1 MEIVPT
7 LSLAARSFG
16 HHCNVRP
23 VLNLLGRNIR
33 TAERNRRFKTQ
44 SLSLPMSSPNI
55 LISGSGI
62 AGCVFSFWLL
72 RAYPNANVTIVE
84 RDPSLR
90 LTGASV
96 DIRSSA
102 VDIIKWMDAEQDI
115 RNQATKEEGVQFVDA
130 NGKAVATFKATGR
143 SDVQSITSE
152 FEIFRGAL
160 AKIFVDPIIKR
171 VNTIFDESVDHFEQR
186 DDGVIVT
193 FAKSKQ
199 VKTYD
204 LLVAADGIGSKIRG
218 MMLNSNPREQ
228 FYGEGVQGA
237 YFTIKSD
244 LLQGSRL
251 AKWYNT
257 TGGRVVFLRPD
268 PDPAGRT
275 RGHLINVTTSRE
287 IERRERLD
295 KALRD
300 GHESYMQLMEE
311 LFSDAGWMASEVL
324 QSMRQSDDFYCSVFG
339 QVRSPKIHN
348 GRVVLLGDAGYATPG
363 FGTSLAIMGGY
374 VLAGE
379 LLSHPGDVKTALEQY
394 EAFMLPTVKKSQGGD
409 GMMQYLNP
417 QTRWGLRT
425 RDAILGFVTWA
436 KLDRMAIAAASV
448 VGFTEQKFPLPDY
461 QWPAK

>member
-1 MEIVPT
+1 
-7 LSLAARSFG
+7 
-16 HHCNVRP
+16 
-23 VLNLLGRNIR
+23 
-33 TAERNRRFKTQ
+33 
-44 SLSLPMSSPNI
+44 MSSLNI

-62 AGCVFSFWLL
+62 AGSVFAFWLL
-72 RAYPNANVTIVE
+72 RAYPNANITIVE

-115 RNQATKEEGVQFVDA
+115 RNQTTKEEGVQFVDA
-130 NGKAVATFKATGR
+130 NGRAVATVRATGR
-143 SDVQSITSE
+143 SDIQSITSE

-171 VNTIFDESVDHFEQR
+171 VKVIFNETVDHFEQR

-193 FAKSKQ
+193 FAKSKE

-204 LLVAADGIGSKIRG
+204 LLVAADGLGSKIRG
-218 MMLNSNPREQ
+218 MMHNSKPKEQ
-228 FYGEGVQGA
+228 FYGEGVHSA

-275 RGHLINVTTSRE
+275 RGHFINVTTSRE
-287 IERRERLD
+287 IETREKLD

-300 GHESYMQLMEE
+300 GHESYMELMEE
-311 LFSDAGWMASEVL
+311 LFRDAGWVAPEVL
-324 QSMRQSDDFYCSVFG
+324 RSMRESDDFYCSPFG
-339 QVRSPKIHN
+339 QVRSPKIHD

-379 LLSHPGDVKTALEQY
+379 LLSHPGDVKGALEQY
-394 EAFMLPTVKKSQGGD
+394 EGFMLPVVKKSQGGD
-409 GMMQYLNP
+409 GMMQMLNP
-417 QTRWGLRT
+417 QTRWGLRI
-425 RDAILGFVTWA
+425 RDAILGFVTWT
-436 KLDRMAIAAASV
+436 KLDTMAIAAASV
-448 VGFTEQKFPLPDY
+448 LGFTEQKFPLPDY
-461 QWPAK
+461 QWPDK